1 MRIPGLTALIVGAAL
16 AAPLMAPALAP
27 SLAPNGMAAQAAI
40 ACAAPTGAEIATITD
55 NINHQRQGNGL
66 SPVRLH
72 PALAQAAATQACDMA
87 RRGQM
92 THAGRGGI
100 GARVRAAGYSASV
113 TAENI
118 AAGQMDATSAI
129 RAWIR
134 SPSHRA
140 NILNR
145 RVRDIG
151 IAQAV
156 GADGRT
162 RYWSLVLAAPR

>member
-1 MRIPGLTALIVGAAL
+1 MRIPAWTILIVGAAF
-16 AAPLMAPALAP
+16 AAPLPGP
-27 SLAPNGMAAQAAI
+27 SGPGAAEAAV
-40 ACAAPTGAEIATITD
+40 ACSAPTGAEIATNSD

-66 SPVRLH
+66 SAVRVH
-72 PALAQAAATQACDMA
+72 PALVQAAAQQACDMA
-87 RRGQM
+87 RRGRM
-92 THAGRGGI
+92 SHAGRGGV

-118 AAGQMDATSAI
+118 AAGQMDARAAI
-129 RAWIR
+129 SAWIR
-134 SPSHRA
+134 SPAHRA

-151 IAQAV
+151 VAQAV

>member
-1 MRIPGLTALIVGAAL
+1 MLIIAMAL
-16 AAPLMAPALAP
+16 AAPVAGPRVA
-27 SLAPNGMAAQAAI
+27 GEAQAAVT
-40 ACAAPTGAEIATITD
+40 CAQPSEADLAVILASV
-55 NINHQRQGNGL
+55 NNQRQGNGL
-66 SPVRLH
+66 AAVRAH
-72 PALAQAAATQACDMA
+72 PALVQAAAQQACDMA

-92 THAGRGGI
+92 SHSGRGGV
-100 GARVRAAGYSASV
+100 GARVRAAGYGASV

-118 AAGQMDATSAI
+118 GAGQVDAAGVVRMWVQ
-129 RAWIR
+129 

-151 IAQAV
+151 VGQAL

>member
-1 MRIPGLTALIVGAAL
+1 MRIPGLTALIIGMAL
-16 AAPLMAPALAP
+16 AAPLAGPVAMGP
-27 SLAPNGMAAQAAI
+27 AQAAI
-40 ACAAPTGAEIATITD
+40 ACAPPTEADLATITS

-66 SPVRLH
+66 APVRLH
-72 PALAQAAATQACDMA
+72 PALAQAAAQQACDMA

-92 THAGRGGI
+92 THAGRGGV
-100 GARVRAAGYSASV
+100 GARVRATGYRASL

-118 AAGQMDATSAI
+118 AAGQMDARSAI
-129 RAWIR
+129 GAWIR

-151 IAQAV
+151 VAQAL